1 MTSNENFSILFPTS
15 NDIFHFLVAR
25 CFHSVAPCSEKNY
38 CNSSQKRLYQNMTCK
53 KEEYL

>member
-15 NDIFHFLVAR
+15 TDIFHFLVAR
-25 CFHSVAPCSEKNY
+25 WFQSVAPCSEKNY